1 MEKVCILGLGYIG
14 LPTASLLAAKG
25 FSVHGVDTN
34 PEVVDAINK
43 SYPHIHEPGL
53 SDLLKSAVHSGNLV
67 ASLEPVRA
75 DIYIITVPS
84 LITEEH
90 LPDITHIKEAIHAI
104 ASYLTPGCLI
114 IIETTVPVG
123 TTEKIA
129 GWLSQLRSDLI
140 IPSTTSTAPRSIND
154 KQILLAHCP
163 ERVSPGR
170 TLVELVENS
179 RVIGGID
186 LLSGQ
191 KARKFYKR
199 FVCGELYM
207 TNART
212 AELTKLTENTF
223 RDVNIAFANE
233 LALICDN
240 LGINVW
246 ELVTLANSHPR
257 VSILAPGPGVGGH
270 CLPKDSWFIKHA
282 APQLSKLI
290 HTAREIND
298 RMPNRIVGQ
307 IKSKAACFQ
316 EPVIACLG
324 LTYKSNIDD
333 LRESPAVKI
342 IQQLLNEKIG
352 TILIIEP
359 YIDELPKTLANHDKV
374 KLVDLQEGLAQA
386 NLVVLLVA
394 HDTFKNIEESI
405 LNKKVVVDTRG
416 MWL

>member
-25 FSVHGVDTN
+25 FSVHGVDKN
-34 PEVVDAINK
+34 PKVVDAVNK

-53 SDLLKSAVHSGNLV
+53 SNLLESAVHSGNLM
-67 ASLEPVRA
+67 ASLEPVHA
-75 DIYIITVPS
+75 DIFIITVPS
-84 LITEEH
+84 LITDEH
-90 LPDITHIKEAIHAI
+90 LPDIAHIKEAIHAI
-104 ASYLTPGCLI
+104 APYLTPGCLI

-129 GWLSQLRSDLI
+129 GWLSQLRNDLI
-140 IPSTTSTAPRSIND
+140 IPSMTSTVPKAGKE
-154 KQILLAHCP
+154 KQVFLAHCP

-170 TLVELVENS
+170 TLIELVENS

-186 LLSGQ
+186 QLSGQ
-191 KARKFYKR
+191 KAHMFYKR
-199 FVCGELYM
+199 FVCGELFI

-212 AELTKLTENTF
+212 AELTKLAENSF

-233 LALICDN
+233 LSLICAN

-246 ELVTLANSHPR
+246 ELVKLANSHPR
-257 VSILAPGPGVGGH
+257 VSILDPGPGVGGH

-282 APQLSKLI
+282 APELSKII
-290 HTAREIND
+290 HTARKIND
-298 RMPNRIVGQ
+298 CIPNEIIVQ
-307 IKSKAACFQ
+307 IKCKAACFQ

-324 LTYKSNIDD
+324 LTYKSNTDD
-333 LRESPAVKI
+333 LRESPAIKIVK
-342 IQQLLNEKIG
+342 QLLDEKVG
-352 TILIIEP
+352 KILIIEP
-359 YIDELPKTLANHDKV
+359 HINALPKTLAKHDRI
-374 KLVDLQEGLAQA
+374 KLVDLQEGLTQA

-394 HDTFKNIEESI
+394 HDTFKNIGKNI
-405 LNKKVVVDTRG
+405 LKEKVVVDTRG

>member
-1 MEKVCILGLGYIG
+1 MKKVCILGLGYIG
-14 LPTASLLAAKG
+14 LPTAGLLAAKG
-25 FSVHGVDTN
+25 FSVHGVDKD
-34 PEVVDAINK
+34 PKVVDAVNK

-53 SDLLKSAVHSGNLV
+53 SNLLKLAVQSGNLV
-67 ASLEPVRA
+67 ASLEPVHA
-75 DIYIITVPS
+75 DIFIITVPS
-84 LITEEH
+84 LITKEH

-104 ASYLTPGCLI
+104 ASYLTPGCLV

-129 GWLSQLRSDLI
+129 GLLSQLRRDLI
-140 IPSTTSTAPRSIND
+140 IPSITSTISRID
-154 KQILLAHCP
+154 KEKQIFLAHCP

-170 TLVELVENS
+170 TLIELVENS

-186 LLSGQ
+186 QLSGQ
-191 KARKFYKR
+191 KAYLFYKH
-199 FVCGELYM
+199 FVCGELFI

-212 AELTKLTENTF
+212 AELTKLTENSF

-233 LALICDN
+233 LSLICAN

-246 ELVTLANSHPR
+246 ELLKLANSHPR
-257 VSILAPGPGVGGH
+257 VSILDPGPGVGGH

-282 APQLSKLI
+282 APELARII

-298 RMPNRIVGQ
+298 CMPNQIIVQ

-324 LTYKSNIDD
+324 LTYKSNTDD
-333 LRESPAVKI
+333 LRESPALKIVK
-342 IQQLLNEKIG
+342 QLLDEKVG
-352 TILIIEP
+352 EILIIEP
-359 YIDELPKTLANHDKV
+359 HIEALPNTLANHDGV

-394 HDTFKNIEESI
+394 HDTFKNIEENI
-405 LNKKVVVDTRG
+405 LKKKVVVDTRG